1 MPGKYVVLDADRV
14 NCRQGRC
21 RWGFCWVGLPSE
33 VPKVTCGDSTSPYYV
48 KHPQALTD
56 SYYTRPGLL
65 PWGPADTHRPPAD
78 AGARDSNPEP
88 ADSRTVVSVGCG

>member
-1 MPGKYVVLDADRV
+1 MPGKYVVLDSDRV

-21 RWGFCWVGLPSE
+21 RWGFCWVDLSSE
-33 VPKVTCGDSTSPYYV
+33 VSKVTRGDSTSPYYI

-65 PWGPADTHRPPAD
+65 PWGPGRHPQTTCRCWRQGLQP
-78 AGARDSNPEP
+78 
-88 ADSRTVVSVGCG
+88 RTR